1 MMILFEPV
9 FFFWLLPGINKDRDH
24 APPGTLSVGFPSRKE
39 VNIKLALS
47 FCETVGMGLVIQH
60 VKETLVSQV
69 RDLCWKV
76 KGKQEDARSLS
87 WGGVDGEQPGQ
98 SCTGYENGQT
108 WTWNADLHSLCGR
121 VCLCF
126 LIITVNHR
134 PCRKCGSDRRI
145 QGKLKTMT
153 NCMMEI

>member
-60 VKETLVSQV
+60 VEETLVSQV
-69 RDLCWKV
+69 RDQC
-76 KGKQEDARSLS
+76 
-87 WGGVDGEQPGQ
+87 
-98 SCTGYENGQT
+98 
-108 WTWNADLHSLCGR
+108 
-121 VCLCF
+121 
-126 LIITVNHR
+126 
-134 PCRKCGSDRRI
+134 
-145 QGKLKTMT
+145 
-153 NCMMEI
+153 